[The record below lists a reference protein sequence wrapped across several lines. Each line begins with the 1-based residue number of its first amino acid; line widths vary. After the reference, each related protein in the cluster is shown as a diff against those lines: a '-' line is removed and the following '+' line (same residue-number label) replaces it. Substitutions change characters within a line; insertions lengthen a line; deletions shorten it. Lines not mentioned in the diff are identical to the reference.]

1 MPVTVYTTSSS
12 TAQAPVTVYTAT
24 VPAAQASATIYTA
37 PSQTPGGAVPSGV
50 GAAIKPRMPDP
61 ASSGVYRV
69 QVGSYADPQNA
80 QVVAESLV
88 RAGLSPAYEQYG
100 QVWRVVIPGISARQ
114 LSAVSQQ
121 LGALG
126 IGEVWIRQ
134 EG

>member
-1 MPVTVYTTSSS
+1 
-12 TAQAPVTVYTAT
+12 
-24 VPAAQASATIYTA
+24 
-37 PSQTPGGAVPSGV
+37 
-50 GAAIKPRMPDP
+50 MPDP
-61 ASSGVYRV
+61 ASHGVYRV

-100 QVWRVVIPGISARQ
+100 QVWRVVIPGINVQQ
-114 LSAVSQQ
+114 LTAVAQQ

-126 IGEVWIRQ
+126 VKEAWIRQ